1 MTQVTPK
8 ITMKQQ
14 LQTIKILGRY
24 FNENLKLS
32 KQINLEIILEKM
44 QNHIKKLSS
53 RILSLY
59 GKTILINTLILSK
72 TSYLSNVF
80 PLDTDT
86 AHKIQNKRF
95 KYLWNNKTQKP
106 IARKTIYLKR
116 KRGGLN
122 LIEPVIM

>member
-1 MTQVTPK
+1 MNLEKTTVLPINTENMTQVTPK
-8 ITMKQQ
+8 ITIKQQ
-14 LQTIKILGRY
+14 LHTIKILGRY

-32 KQINLEIILEKM
+32 NQINLEIILEKM

-86 AHKIQNKRF
+86 VHKIQNKRF
-95 KYLWNNKTQKP
+95 KYLWNNKTQEP
-106 IARKTIYLKR
+106 IARKTIYL
-116 KRGGLN
+116 
-122 LIEPVIM
+122 